1 MSNFWGPFFYVFM
14 GKKYIY
20 SFFEN
25 IVASTLKSCIEEKV
39 KKSFKKIGKYFLQ
52 GKNQFFLGLKI

>member
-1 MSNFWGPFFYVFM
+1 M

-20 SFFEN
+20 PFFEN
-25 IVASTLKSCIEEKV
+25 IVSSALKSCIEEKV

-52 GKNQFFLGLKI
+52 GKKQFFLGLKISM